1 MKKVEQI
8 QLVKSFLKCISL
20 LLIVIICFYFID
32 NHKDGFNFG
41 VIALV
46 CWAFTFLD
54 LARIKIKDFEIE
66 FMSHKDALTADEKK
80 EFVKCYDLLQ
90 QFYGLFL
97 KDGYVSNE
105 ALEYIWKARDQ
116 ARLYLPKKLEEYTED
131 YFQKALKANKAFT
144 LWQNNLQD
152 SEKVKKWAD
161 ERQKFEIDFFD
172 MNIANTFKQ
181 YLKVRT
187 DAN

>member
-1 MKKVEQI
+1 MKKIEQI

-80 EFVKCYDLLQ
+80 EFIKCYDLLQ
-90 QFYGLFL
+90 NFFGLFL
-97 KDGYVSNE
+97 KDGYVGNE
-105 ALEYIWKARDQ
+105 ALEYIWKARDH
-116 ARLYLPKKLEEYTED
+116 ARLFLPKKLEEYVENN
-131 YFQKALKANKAFT
+131 FQNAIKAHNAFN
-144 LWQNNLQD
+144 LWQDSKD
-152 SEKVKKWAD
+152 SEKIKKWAD
-161 ERQKFEIDFFD
+161 ERHKYENYFFN
-172 MNIANTFKQ
+172 MNIADTFKP
-181 YLKVRT
+181 YLKVKT
-187 DAN
+187 DAE